1 MSATLLWL
9 CALAYASIANA
20 AVGFVQVSAA
30 TPQSNQ
36 SQVSVTYTK
45 EQAAGN
51 TNILAIGWN
60 DATSNITSVTDSAGN
75 TYQVAVPTAR
85 GNGLSQAIYY
95 AKSIK
100 AATAGSNTVTVIFS
114 AAAPF
119 IDIRATEYSG
129 LDPASP
135 FDVGLSASGTSATA
149 NSGSVTTTAAQE
161 LVFGA
166 GMTTSVFTA
175 AGANFT
181 SRIITSPDADIVEDR
196 FVTATGSYSAAAPVD
211 GSAAWVMQAAALKS
225 ASQSP
230 AAATDVVTQHYDV
243 QRTGWNSQETI
254 LKTSNVS
261 SANFGLLHSVAVDD
275 QVDAQPLVL
284 TNQTI
289 SGAQGNRTVVYVAT
303 EGDTVY
309 AIDASSGTVL
319 LKKNFGKPVSQSVL
333 GNCTNN
339 TAHIG
344 INSTPVIDRAAGRL
358 FVVMYT
364 SDGGVPTYRLHALS
378 LTTLTDAIPPVVVAA
393 SHKLTDGTTYTF
405 QASKNRQRAGLLEA
419 NGNIYVG
426 FASFCD
432 FFANLSR
439 GWVLGWNASTLTP
452 LAANQL
458 NDKLSLSQ
466 ANFFLS
472 SVWMSGN
479 GLAASPTG
487 GIFFTTGNSG
497 GGSYDSVNNLSES
510 VVNMS
515 SDLTQVTDFFTPL
528 NVNTLD
534 ANDGDLSSGGVLLI
548 PTQSGPVANLAV
560 ALGKDGNMYLMNQQN
575 LGKFTPGGPD
585 NVLGT
590 FVDNSPPDACWCA
603 ESYYAGSDGVGR
615 VVSSAGNTMISWK
628 VQTSPSVTL
637 VKEWSQFTVAA
648 GQDGGFFTWV
658 SSNGTQAGT
667 AIIWAV
673 SRPTNT
679 SPAYD
684 LLYAFNAVDGSL
696 LFSANAGTWPSPDA
710 NANIVPVVANGQVFV
725 ASYKQ
730 LAIFGPTAQGAA
742 ATTIAPAAASQTLTS
757 ANQVSGWVVQI
768 TGNKLLLRKRDGV
781 HITIDAKP
789 ARDAHQSVPIGT
801 EEAITAE
808 GSYDAQGVLHA
819 QTMVRAK
826 YSRDL
831 WPPDR

>member
-1 MSATLLWL
+1 M
-9 CALAYASIANA
+9 
-20 AVGFVQVSAA
+20 SAA

-36 SQVSVTYTK
+36 SQVSVTYAK
-45 EQAAGN
+45 AQAAGD

-100 AATAGSNTVTVIFS
+100 AAAAGANTVKVTFN

-119 IDIRATEYSG
+119 VDIRATEYSG

-135 FDVGLSASGTSATA
+135 FDVGHSASGTSATP
-149 NSGSVTTTAAQE
+149 NSGSVTTTATQE

-166 GMTTSVFTA
+166 GITTSAFTA

-181 SRIITSPDADIVEDR
+181 SRIITSPDGDIVEDR

-211 GSAAWVMQAAALKS
+211 GSAAWVMQVAAIKS

-230 AAATDVVTQHYDV
+230 AVATDVVTQHYDV
-243 QRTGWNSQETI
+243 QRTGWNSQETV
-254 LKTSNVS
+254 LTTLNVS
-261 SANFGLLHSVAVDD
+261 SANFGLLHAVAVDD
-275 QVDAQPLVL
+275 EVDAQPLLL
-284 TNQTI
+284 TNQPI
-289 SGAQGNRTVVYVAT
+289 SGVQGNRTVVYVAT

-319 LKKNFGKPVSQSVL
+319 QKKNFGTPVSQSVL
-333 GNCTNN
+333 GNCNNN
-339 TAHIG
+339 TVHIG

-358 FVVMYT
+358 FVVTYT
-364 SDGGVPTYRLHALS
+364 STKGVPTYRLHALS
-378 LTTLTDAIPPVVVAA
+378 LTTLADTIPPVVVTA
-393 SHKLTDGTTYTF
+393 SHTLTDGTTYTF

-458 NDKLSLSQ
+458 NDKLSPLNN
-466 ANFFLS
+466 NFFLS

-487 GIFFTTGNSG
+487 GIFFATGNSG
-497 GGSYDSVNNLSES
+497 SGSYDSVNNLSES
-510 VVNMS
+510 VVNVS
-515 SDLTQVTDFFTPL
+515 SDLTHVTDFFTPS

-534 ANDGDLSSGGVLLI
+534 ANDDDVSSGGVLLI
-548 PTQSGPVANLAV
+548 PTQSGAIPNLAV
-560 ALGKDGNMYLMNQQN
+560 ALAKEGHMYLMNQQN

-585 NVLGT
+585 KILGT
-590 FVDNSPPDACWCA
+590 FPMQPGDACWCA
-603 ESYYAGSDGVGR
+603 ESYYTGSDGVGR
-615 VVSSAGNTMISWK
+615 VVSSAGNTMVSWK
-628 VQTSPSVTL
+628 LQTSPSVTL
-637 VKEWSQFTVAA
+637 VTEWSQSAVAA

-673 SRPTNT
+673 SRPPNTN
-679 SPAYD
+679 PAND
-684 LLYAFNAVDGSL
+684 LLYAFNAADGSL
-696 LFSANAGTWPSPDA
+696 LFSANAGTWPNSGKREYRAGRRERTSICSELQTGCHLRPDCSGRRGRQASVSQQRA
-710 NANIVPVVANGQVFV
+710 NLSLG
-725 ASYKQ
+725 
-730 LAIFGPTAQGAA
+730 
-742 ATTIAPAAASQTLTS
+742 
-757 ANQVSGWVVQI
+757 
-768 TGNKLLLRKRDGV
+768 
-781 HITIDAKP
+781 KP
-789 ARDAHQSVPIGT
+789 AVGLGRRDQWTCIDDPETQWRPRNHRC
-801 EEAITAE
+801 
-808 GSYDAQGVLHA
+808 HA
-819 QTMVRAK
+819 CPRRVSERA
-826 YSRDL
+826 
-831 WPPDR
+831 DRHGRSDYRGRQL